1 MKKKD
6 QEVNYFAS
14 MTDMV
19 VGILFIFIIMIAYFA
34 FQVSNVNKDQNP
46 LSIYIDRGEEFRKG
60 IADKVAED
68 LRKHNI
74 DAQVSPKNPGVVT
87 LRGSGL
93 FESGDSSLDKKIDSR
108 VKIDHLSDVIAEKI
122 NCFVYKGA
130 SSVFGNKCN
139 NKDAIYLEAIFIEG
153 HTDNIVLN
161 GVLPDGS
168 KNNLELSAKRA
179 TNTYSVILQKNPVFS
194 NYKNPDGEQ
203 ILSVAAYGE
212 QRPVESNFLPSG
224 REANRRIDI
233 RFVMWVPKNQA
244 DLDRFLKEA
253 PKN

>member
-1 MKKKD
+1 MKKKE

-34 FQVSNVNKDQNP
+34 FQVSNVTEGQNP
-46 LSIYIDRGEEFRKG
+46 LLIYIDKGEKFRKG

-68 LRKHNI
+68 LRKNNI

-93 FESGDSSLDKKIDSR
+93 FESGDSNIDKKPGAREKMDY
-108 VKIDHLSDVIAEKI
+108 LSDVIAEKI
-122 NCFVYKGA
+122 QCYVYKGSA
-130 SSVFGNKCN
+130 NLFSSKCD

-153 HTDNIVLN
+153 HTDNVVTN

-168 KNNLELSAKRA
+168 KNNLELSARRA
-179 TNTYSVILQKNPVFS
+179 TNTYSVILQKNSSFS
-194 NYKNPDGEQ
+194 NLKNPDGEQ

-212 QRPVESNFLPSG
+212 QRPVESNLLPAG

-244 DLDRFLKEA
+244 DLDRFLREV